1 MTYKFSDILRIIIP
15 GLYFITL
22 SLGISVDLEIIRI
35 DEATPFF
42 KLLTSTFANVIV
54 ILLPFLGY
62 IVGYIINICSSYI
75 ERVVY
80 RRKIMKRPSQ
90 IVLGFN
96 EDYRLKDVSK
106 ILAHYG
112 INEVNEQT
120 AHKAFLLAKE
130 EISLSDR
137 INTHFEQSVFA
148 RNIAGTQFLFTVIAL
163 VAMFLGGIFSFIG
176 FIYSL
181 LLFLIFFYNWRR
193 LSCVYVKYVFS
204 ELEKKIIVLQ
214 PDRGWST
221 KCT

>member
-1 MTYKFSDILRIIIP
+1 MTYKFSDILRMIIP

-22 SLGISVDLEIIRI
+22 CLGISVDLEIIRI
-35 DEATPFF
+35 DEATPLF
-42 KLLTSTFANVIV
+42 KLFTSTFANVIV

-62 IVGYIINICSSYI
+62 IVGYIINICSSYM

-130 EISLSDR
+130 EISQSDR
-137 INTHFEQSVFA
+137 INTHFEQSTFA
-148 RNIAGTQFLFTVIAL
+148 RNIAGVQLLFTLIAF
-163 VAMFLGGIFSFIG
+163 ASMFFGGL
-176 FIYSL
+176 YSL
-181 LLFLIFFYNWRR
+181 ISFVISAVLCVICLYNWRR
-193 LSCVYVKYVFS
+193 QSCVYAKYVFS
-204 ELEKKIIVLQ
+204 ELEKNM
-214 PDRGWST
+214 
-221 KCT
+221 

>member
-1 MTYKFSDILRIIIP
+1 MTYKFSDILRMIIP

-35 DEATPFF
+35 DEETPFF

-54 ILLPFLGY
+54 ILLPFLSY
-62 IVGYIINICSSYI
+62 IVGYIINICSSYM

-130 EISLSDR
+130 EISQSDR
-137 INTHFEQSVFA
+137 INTHLEQSTFA
-148 RNIAGTQFLFTVIAL
+148 RNIAGVQLLYTLIAF
-163 VAMFLGGIFSFIG
+163 VSMFFGGL
-176 FIYSL
+176 YSL
-181 LLFLIFFYNWRR
+181 ISFVISAVLCVICLYNLRR
-193 LSCVYVKYVFS
+193 QSCVYAKYVFS
-204 ELEKKIIVLQ
+204 ELEKNM
-214 PDRGWST
+214 
-221 KCT
+221 

>member
-1 MTYKFSDILRIIIP
+1 MTYKFSDILRMIIP

-35 DEATPFF
+35 DEETPFF

-62 IVGYIINICSSYI
+62 IVGYIINICYSYM
-75 ERVVY
+75 ERLVY
-80 RRKIMKRPSQ
+80 RIKKMKRPSQ

-130 EISLSDR
+130 EITQSDR
-137 INTHFEQSVFA
+137 INTHFEQSTFA
-148 RNIAGTQFLFTVIAL
+148 RNIAGVQLLYTLIAF
-163 VAMFLGGIFSFIG
+163 VSMFFGGL
-176 FIYSL
+176 YSL
-181 LLFLIFFYNWRR
+181 ISFVISAVLCVICLYNWRR
-193 LSCVYVKYVFS
+193 QSCVYAKYVFS
-204 ELEKKIIVLQ
+204 ELEKKIVVLQ
-214 PDRGWST
+214 PDRG
-221 KCT
+221 

>member
-1 MTYKFSDILRIIIP
+1 MTYKISDILRMIIP

-22 SLGISVDLEIIRI
+22 CLGLSVDLEIIRM

-106 ILAHYG
+106 VLAHYG

-130 EISLSDR
+130 EISQSDR
-137 INTHFEQSVFA
+137 INTHFEQSTFA
-148 RNIAGTQFLFTVIAL
+148 RNIAGVQLLFTLIAFASMFFGGLYSLISFVI
-163 VAMFLGGIFSFIG
+163 
-176 FIYSL
+176 SL
-181 LLFLIFFYNWRR
+181 LLSLVCLYNWRR
-193 LSCVYVKYVFS
+193 QSCVFAKYVFS
-204 ELEKKIIVLQ
+204 ELEKKIVVSKH
-214 PDRGWST
+214 DRGLST

>member
-1 MTYKFSDILRIIIP
+1 MTYKFSDILRMIIP

-35 DEATPFF
+35 DEEPPFF

-62 IVGYIINICSSYI
+62 IVGYIINICSSYM
-75 ERVVY
+75 ERLVY
-80 RRKIMKRPSQ
+80 RIKKMKRPSQ

-130 EISLSDR
+130 EISQSDR
-137 INTHFEQSVFA
+137 INTHFEQSTFA
-148 RNIAGTQFLFTVIAL
+148 RNIAGVQLLYTLIAF
-163 VAMFLGGIFSFIG
+163 VSMFFGGL
-176 FIYSL
+176 YSL
-181 LLFLIFFYNWRR
+181 ISFVISAVLCVICLYNWRR
-193 LSCVYVKYVFS
+193 QSCVYAKYVFS
-204 ELEKKIIVLQ
+204 ELEKNM
-214 PDRGWST
+214 
-221 KCT
+221 

>member
-1 MTYKFSDILRIIIP
+1 MTYKFSDILRMIIP

-35 DEATPFF
+35 DEETPFF

-62 IVGYIINICSSYI
+62 IVGYIINICSSYM
-75 ERVVY
+75 ERLVY
-80 RRKIMKRPSQ
+80 RIKKMKRPSQ

-130 EISLSDR
+130 EITQSDR
-137 INTHFEQSVFA
+137 INTHFEQSTFA
-148 RNIAGTQFLFTVIAL
+148 RNIAGVQLLYTLIAF
-163 VAMFLGGIFSFIG
+163 VSMFFGGL
-176 FIYSL
+176 YSL
-181 LLFLIFFYNWRR
+181 ISFVISAVLCVICLYNWRR
-193 LSCVYVKYVFS
+193 QSCVYAKYVFS
-204 ELEKKIIVLQ
+204 ELEKNM
-214 PDRGWST
+214 
-221 KCT
+221 

>member
-1 MTYKFSDILRIIIP
+1 MIIP

-35 DEATPFF
+35 DEETPFF

-62 IVGYIINICSSYI
+62 IVGYIINICSSYM
-75 ERVVY
+75 ERLVY
-80 RRKIMKRPSQ
+80 RIKKMKRPSQ
-90 IVLGFN
+90 IILGFN

-130 EISLSDR
+130 EITQSDR
-137 INTHFEQSVFA
+137 INTHFEQSTFA
-148 RNIAGTQFLFTVIAL
+148 RNIAGVQLLYTLIAF
-163 VAMFLGGIFSFIG
+163 VSMFFGGL
-176 FIYSL
+176 YSL
-181 LLFLIFFYNWRR
+181 ISFVISAVLCVICLYNWRR
-193 LSCVYVKYVFS
+193 QSCVYAKYVFS
-204 ELEKKIIVLQ
+204 ELEKKIVVLQ
-214 PDRGWST
+214 PDRG
-221 KCT
+221 

>member
-1 MTYKFSDILRIIIP
+1 MTYKFSDILRMIIP

-22 SLGISVDLEIIRI
+22 CLGTSVDLEIMRI

-62 IVGYIINICSSYI
+62 IVGYIINICTSYI

-80 RRKIMKRPSQ
+80 RIKKLKRPSQ

-130 EISLSDR
+130 EITQSDR
-137 INTHFEQSVFA
+137 INTHFEQSTFA
-148 RNIAGTQFLFTVIAL
+148 RNIAGVQLLYTLIAF
-163 VAMFLGGIFSFIG
+163 VSMFFAGL
-176 FIYSL
+176 YSL
-181 LLFLIFFYNWRR
+181 ISFVISAVLCVICLYNWRR
-193 LSCVYVKYVFS
+193 QSCVYAKYVFS
-204 ELEKKIIVLQ
+204 ELEKKIVVLQ
-214 PDRGWST
+214 PDRG
-221 KCT
+221 

>member
-1 MTYKFSDILRIIIP
+1 MTYKFTDILRMIIP

-80 RRKIMKRPSQ
+80 RRNIMKRPSQ

-120 AHKAFLLAKE
+120 AHKAFLLAKK
-130 EISLSDR
+130 EISQSDR
-137 INTHFEQSVFA
+137 INTHFEQSTFA
-148 RNIAGTQFLFTVIAL
+148 RNIAGVQLLFTLIAFASMFFGGLYSLISFVI
-163 VAMFLGGIFSFIG
+163 
-176 FIYSL
+176 SL
-181 LLFLIFFYNWRR
+181 LLSLVCLYNWRR
-193 LSCVYVKYVFS
+193 QSCVYAKYVFS
-204 ELEKKIIVLQ
+204 ELVKNL
-214 PDRGWST
+214 
-221 KCT
+221 

>member
-1 MTYKFSDILRIIIP
+1 MTYKFSDILRMIIP

-22 SLGISVDLEIIRI
+22 CLGTSVDLGIIRI

-62 IVGYIINICSSYI
+62 IVGYIINICTSYI

-80 RRKIMKRPSQ
+80 RIKKLKRPSQ

-96 EDYRLKDVSK
+96 EDYRLKDVPK

-130 EISLSDR
+130 EITQSDR
-137 INTHFEQSVFA
+137 INTHFEQSTFA
-148 RNIAGTQFLFTVIAL
+148 RNIAGVQLLYTLIAF
-163 VAMFLGGIFSFIG
+163 VSMFFGGL
-176 FIYSL
+176 YSL
-181 LLFLIFFYNWRR
+181 ISFVISAVLFVICLYNWRR
-193 LSCVYVKYVFS
+193 QSCVYAKYVFS
-204 ELEKKIIVLQ
+204 ELEKKIVVLQ
-214 PDRGWST
+214 PDRG
-221 KCT
+221 

>member
-1 MTYKFSDILRIIIP
+1 MTYKFSDILRMIIP

-22 SLGISVDLEIIRI
+22 CLGISVDLEIIRI
-35 DEATPFF
+35 DKTTPLF
-42 KLLTSTFANVIV
+42 KLFTSTFANVIV

-62 IVGYIINICSSYI
+62 IVGYIINICSSYM

-130 EISLSDR
+130 EITQSDR
-137 INTHFEQSVFA
+137 INTHFEQSTFA
-148 RNIAGTQFLFTVIAL
+148 RNIAGVQLLYTLIAF
-163 VAMFLGGIFSFIG
+163 VSMFFGGL
-176 FIYSL
+176 YSL
-181 LLFLIFFYNWRR
+181 ISFVISAVLCVICLYNWRR
-193 LSCVYVKYVFS
+193 QSCVYAKYVFS
-204 ELEKKIIVLQ
+204 ELEKNM
-214 PDRGWST
+214 
-221 KCT
+221 

>member
-1 MTYKFSDILRIIIP
+1 MIIP

-22 SLGISVDLEIIRI
+22 CLGTCVDLGIIRI

-62 IVGYIINICSSYI
+62 IVGYIINICTSYI

-80 RRKIMKRPSQ
+80 RIKKLKRPSQ

-96 EDYRLKDVSK
+96 EDYRLKDVPK

-130 EISLSDR
+130 EITQSDR
-137 INTHFEQSVFA
+137 INTHFEQSTFA
-148 RNIAGTQFLFTVIAL
+148 RNIAGVQLLYTLIAF
-163 VAMFLGGIFSFIG
+163 VSMFFGGL
-176 FIYSL
+176 YSL
-181 LLFLIFFYNWRR
+181 ISFVISAVLCVICLYNWRR
-193 LSCVYVKYVFS
+193 QSCVYAKYVFS
-204 ELEKKIIVLQ
+204 ELEKKIVVLQ
-214 PDRGWST
+214 PDRG
-221 KCT
+221 

>member
-1 MTYKFSDILRIIIP
+1 MTYKFSDILRMIIP

-35 DEATPFF
+35 DEATPFL

-62 IVGYIINICSSYI
+62 IVGYIINICSSYM
-75 ERVVY
+75 ERLVY
-80 RRKIMKRPSQ
+80 RSNILKRPSQ

-130 EISLSDR
+130 EIPQSDR
-137 INTHFEQSVFA
+137 INTHFEQSAFA
-148 RNIAGTQFLFTVIAL
+148 RNIAGVQLLFTLIAL
-163 VAMFLGGIFSFIG
+163 ASMFFGGL
-176 FIYSL
+176 YSL
-181 LLFLIFFYNWRR
+181 ISFVISAVLCVICLYNWRR
-193 LSCVYVKYVFS
+193 QSCVYAKYVFS
-204 ELEKKIIVLQ
+204 ELEKNM
-214 PDRGWST
+214 
-221 KCT
+221 

>member
-1 MTYKFSDILRIIIP
+1 MTYKFSDILRMIIP

-62 IVGYIINICSSYI
+62 IVGYIINICSSYM
-75 ERVVY
+75 ERLVY
-80 RRKIMKRPSQ
+80 RSNILKRPSQ

-130 EISLSDR
+130 EITQSDR
-137 INTHFEQSVFA
+137 INTHFEQSTFA
-148 RNIAGTQFLFTVIAL
+148 RNIAGVQLLFTLIAF
-163 VAMFLGGIFSFIG
+163 ASMFFGGL
-176 FIYSL
+176 YSL
-181 LLFLIFFYNWRR
+181 ISFVISAVLCVICLYNWRR
-193 LSCVYVKYVFS
+193 QSCVYAKYVFS
-204 ELEKKIIVLQ
+204 ELEKNM
-214 PDRGWST
+214 
-221 KCT
+221 

>member
-1 MTYKFSDILRIIIP
+1 MIIP

-22 SLGISVDLEIIRI
+22 CLGTSVDLGIIRI

-62 IVGYIINICSSYI
+62 IVGYIINICTSYI

-80 RRKIMKRPSQ
+80 RIKKLKRPSQ

-96 EDYRLKDVSK
+96 EDYRLKDVPK

-130 EISLSDR
+130 EITQSDR
-137 INTHFEQSVFA
+137 INTHFEQSTFA
-148 RNIAGTQFLFTVIAL
+148 RNIAGVQLLYTLIAF
-163 VAMFLGGIFSFIG
+163 VSMFFGGL
-176 FIYSL
+176 YSL
-181 LLFLIFFYNWRR
+181 ISFVISAVLFVICLYNWRR
-193 LSCVYVKYVFS
+193 QSCVYAKYVFS
-204 ELEKKIIVLQ
+204 ELEKKIVVLQ
-214 PDRGWST
+214 PDRG
-221 KCT
+221 

>member
-1 MTYKFSDILRIIIP
+1 MTYKFSDILRMIIP

-35 DEATPFF
+35 DEATPFL

-62 IVGYIINICSSYI
+62 IVGYIINICSSYM
-75 ERVVY
+75 ERLVY
-80 RRKIMKRPSQ
+80 RSNILKRPSQ

-112 INEVNEQT
+112 VNEVNEQT

-130 EISLSDR
+130 EIPQSDR
-137 INTHFEQSVFA
+137 INTHFEQSAFA
-148 RNIAGTQFLFTVIAL
+148 RNIAGVQLLFTLIAL
-163 VAMFLGGIFSFIG
+163 ASMFFGGLYRS
-176 FIYSL
+176 S
-181 LLFLIFFYNWRR
+181 
-193 LSCVYVKYVFS
+193 
-204 ELEKKIIVLQ
+204 VL
-214 PDRGWST
+214 
-221 KCT
+221 

>member
-1 MTYKFSDILRIIIP
+1 MTYKFSDNLRMIIP

-35 DEATPFF
+35 DEETPVF

-62 IVGYIINICSSYI
+62 IVGYIINICSSYM
-75 ERVVY
+75 ERLVY
-80 RRKIMKRPSQ
+80 RIKKMKRPSQ

-120 AHKAFLLAKE
+120 THKAFLLAKE
-130 EISLSDR
+130 EISQSDR
-137 INTHFEQSVFA
+137 INTHFEQSTFA
-148 RNIAGTQFLFTVIAL
+148 RNIAGVQLLYTLIAF
-163 VAMFLGGIFSFIG
+163 VSMFFGGL
-176 FIYSL
+176 YSL
-181 LLFLIFFYNWRR
+181 ISFVISAVLCVICLYNWRR
-193 LSCVYVKYVFS
+193 QSCVYAKYVFS
-204 ELEKKIIVLQ
+204 ELEKNM
-214 PDRGWST
+214 
-221 KCT
+221 

>member
-1 MTYKFSDILRIIIP
+1 MTYKFSDILRMIIP

-35 DEATPFF
+35 DEETPFF

-62 IVGYIINICSSYI
+62 IVGYIINICSSYM
-75 ERVVY
+75 ERLVY
-80 RRKIMKRPSQ
+80 RSNILKRPSQ

-130 EISLSDR
+130 EITQSDR
-137 INTHFEQSVFA
+137 INTHFEQSTFA
-148 RNIAGTQFLFTVIAL
+148 RNIAGVQLLFTLIAF
-163 VAMFLGGIFSFIG
+163 ASMFIG
-176 FIYSL
+176 GLYSL
-181 LLFLIFFYNWRR
+181 ISFVISAVLCVICLYNWRR
-193 LSCVYVKYVFS
+193 QSCVYAKYVFS
-204 ELEKKIIVLQ
+204 ELEKNM
-214 PDRGWST
+214 
-221 KCT
+221 

>member
-1 MTYKFSDILRIIIP
+1 MTYKFSDILRMIIP

-22 SLGISVDLEIIRI
+22 CLGTSVDLGIIRI

-62 IVGYIINICSSYI
+62 IVRYIINICTSYI

-80 RRKIMKRPSQ
+80 RIKKLKRPSQ

-96 EDYRLKDVSK
+96 EDYRLKDVPK

-130 EISLSDR
+130 EIPQSDR
-137 INTHFEQSVFA
+137 INTHFEQSAFA
-148 RNIAGTQFLFTVIAL
+148 RNIAGVQLLFTLIAF
-163 VAMFLGGIFSFIG
+163 ASIFFGGL
-176 FIYSL
+176 YSL
-181 LLFLIFFYNWRR
+181 ISFVISAVLCVICLYNWRR
-193 LSCVYVKYVFS
+193 QSCVYAKYVFS
-204 ELEKKIIVLQ
+204 ELEKNL
-214 PDRGWST
+214 
-221 KCT
+221 

>member
-1 MTYKFSDILRIIIP
+1 MTYKFSDILRMIIP

-22 SLGISVDLEIIRI
+22 CLGTSVDLEIIRI

-62 IVGYIINICSSYI
+62 IVGYIINICSSYT

-130 EISLSDR
+130 EISQSDR
-137 INTHFEQSVFA
+137 INTHFEQSTFA
-148 RNIAGTQFLFTVIAL
+148 RNIAGVQLLFTLIAF
-163 VAMFLGGIFSFIG
+163 ASMFFGGL
-176 FIYSL
+176 YSL
-181 LLFLIFFYNWRR
+181 ISFVISLPLSLVCLYNWRR
-193 LSCVYVKYVFS
+193 QSCVYAKYVFS
-204 ELEKKIIVLQ
+204 ELEKKIVVLQ
-214 PDRGWST
+214 PDRD
-221 KCT
+221 

>member
-1 MTYKFSDILRIIIP
+1 MIIP

-35 DEATPFF
+35 DEETPFF

-62 IVGYIINICSSYI
+62 IVGYIINICSSYM
-75 ERVVY
+75 ERLVY
-80 RRKIMKRPSQ
+80 RIKKMKRPSQ

-130 EISLSDR
+130 EITQSDR
-137 INTHFEQSVFA
+137 INTHFEQSTFA
-148 RNIAGTQFLFTVIAL
+148 RNIAGVQLLYTLIAF
-163 VAMFLGGIFSFIG
+163 VSMFFGGL
-176 FIYSL
+176 YSL
-181 LLFLIFFYNWRR
+181 ISFVISAVLCVICLYNWRR
-193 LSCVYVKYVFS
+193 QSCVYAKYVFS
-204 ELEKKIIVLQ
+204 ELEKKIVVLQ
-214 PDRGWST
+214 PDRG
-221 KCT
+221 

>member
-1 MTYKFSDILRIIIP
+1 MTYKFSDILRMIIP

-22 SLGISVDLEIIRI
+22 CLGTSVDLEIIRI

-62 IVGYIINICSSYI
+62 IVGYIINICSSYT

-130 EISLSDR
+130 EISQSDR
-137 INTHFEQSVFA
+137 INTHLEQSTFA
-148 RNIAGTQFLFTVIAL
+148 RNIAGVQLLYTLIAF
-163 VAMFLGGIFSFIG
+163 VSMFFGGL
-176 FIYSL
+176 YSL
-181 LLFLIFFYNWRR
+181 ISFVISAVLCVICLYNWRR
-193 LSCVYVKYVFS
+193 QSCVYAKYVFS
-204 ELEKKIIVLQ
+204 ELEKNM
-214 PDRGWST
+214 
-221 KCT
+221 

>member
-1 MTYKFSDILRIIIP
+1 MTYKFSDILRMIIP

-35 DEATPFF
+35 DEETPFF

-62 IVGYIINICSSYI
+62 IVGYIINICSSYM
-75 ERVVY
+75 ERLVY
-80 RRKIMKRPSQ
+80 RIKKMKRPSQ

-130 EISLSDR
+130 EISQSDR
-137 INTHFEQSVFA
+137 INTHFEQSTFA
-148 RNIAGTQFLFTVIAL
+148 RNIAGVQLLYTLIAF
-163 VAMFLGGIFSFIG
+163 VSMFFGGL
-176 FIYSL
+176 YSL
-181 LLFLIFFYNWRR
+181 ISFVISAVLCVICLYNWRR
-193 LSCVYVKYVFS
+193 QSCVYAKYVFS
-204 ELEKKIIVLQ
+204 KLEKNM
-214 PDRGWST
+214 
-221 KCT
+221 

>member
-1 MTYKFSDILRIIIP
+1 MTYKFSDILRMIIP

-35 DEATPFF
+35 DEETPFF

-62 IVGYIINICSSYI
+62 IAGYIINICSSYM
-75 ERVVY
+75 ERLVY
-80 RRKIMKRPSQ
+80 RIKKMKRPSQ

-130 EISLSDR
+130 EITQSDR
-137 INTHFEQSVFA
+137 INTHFEQSTFA
-148 RNIAGTQFLFTVIAL
+148 RNIAGVQLLFTLIAF
-163 VAMFLGGIFSFIG
+163 ASMFFGGL
-176 FIYSL
+176 YSL
-181 LLFLIFFYNWRR
+181 ISFVISAVLCVICLYNWRR
-193 LSCVYVKYVFS
+193 QSCVYAKYVFS
-204 ELEKKIIVLQ
+204 ELEKKIVVLQ
-214 PDRGWST
+214 PDRG
-221 KCT
+221 

>member
-1 MTYKFSDILRIIIP
+1 MTYKFSDILRMIIP

-35 DEATPFF
+35 DEETPFF

-62 IVGYIINICSSYI
+62 IVGYIINICSSYM
-75 ERVVY
+75 ERLVY
-80 RRKIMKRPSQ
+80 RIKKMKRPSQ

-130 EISLSDR
+130 EITQSDR
-137 INTHFEQSVFA
+137 INTHFEQSTFA
-148 RNIAGTQFLFTVIAL
+148 RNIAGVQLLYTLIAFVSMLF
-163 VAMFLGGIFSFIG
+163 GGL
-176 FIYSL
+176 YSL
-181 LLFLIFFYNWRR
+181 ISFVISAVLCVICLYNWRR
-193 LSCVYVKYVFS
+193 QSCVYAKYVFS
-204 ELEKKIIVLQ
+204 ELEKKIVVLQ
-214 PDRGWST
+214 PDRG
-221 KCT
+221 

>member
-1 MTYKFSDILRIIIP
+1 MTYKFSDILRMIIP

-35 DEATPFF
+35 DEETPFF

-62 IVGYIINICSSYI
+62 IVGYIINICSSYM
-75 ERVVY
+75 ERLVY
-80 RRKIMKRPSQ
+80 RIKKMKRPSQ

-130 EISLSDR
+130 EISQSDR
-137 INTHFEQSVFA
+137 INTHFEQSAFA
-148 RNIAGTQFLFTVIAL
+148 RNIAGVQLLYTLIAF
-163 VAMFLGGIFSFIG
+163 VSMFFGGL
-176 FIYSL
+176 YSL
-181 LLFLIFFYNWRR
+181 ISFVISAVLCVICLYNWRR
-193 LSCVYVKYVFS
+193 QSCVYAKYVFS
-204 ELEKKIIVLQ
+204 ELEKNM
-214 PDRGWST
+214 
-221 KCT
+221 

>member
-1 MTYKFSDILRIIIP
+1 MTYKFSDILRMIIP

-22 SLGISVDLEIIRI
+22 CLGASVDLEIIRI
-35 DEATPFF
+35 DEETPFF

-62 IVGYIINICSSYI
+62 IVGYIINICSSYM
-75 ERVVY
+75 ERLVY
-80 RRKIMKRPSQ
+80 RIKKMKRPSQ

-130 EISLSDR
+130 EISQSDR
-137 INTHFEQSVFA
+137 INTHFEQSTFA
-148 RNIAGTQFLFTVIAL
+148 RNIAGVQLLFTLIAL
-163 VAMFLGGIFSFIG
+163 ASMFFGGL
-176 FIYSL
+176 YSL
-181 LLFLIFFYNWRR
+181 ISFVISAVLCVICLYNWRR
-193 LSCVYVKYVFS
+193 QSCIYAKYVFS
-204 ELEKKIIVLQ
+204 ELEKKIVVLQ
-214 PDRGWST
+214 PDRG
-221 KCT
+221 

>member
-1 MTYKFSDILRIIIP
+1 MTYKFSDILRMIIP

-22 SLGISVDLEIIRI
+22 CLGISVDLEIIRI
-35 DEATPFF
+35 NEATPLF

-130 EISLSDR
+130 KISQSDR
-137 INTHFEQSVFA
+137 INAHFEQSTFA
-148 RNIAGTQFLFTVIAL
+148 RNIAGVQLLFTLIAFASMFFGGLYSLISFVI
-163 VAMFLGGIFSFIG
+163 
-176 FIYSL
+176 SL
-181 LLFLIFFYNWRR
+181 LLSLVCLYNWRR
-193 LSCVYVKYVFS
+193 QSCVYAKYVFS
-204 ELEKKIIVLQ
+204 ELKKNM
-214 PDRGWST
+214 
-221 KCT
+221 

>member
-1 MTYKFSDILRIIIP
+1 MTYKFTDILRMIIP

-80 RRKIMKRPSQ
+80 RRNIMKRPSQ

-96 EDYRLKDVSK
+96 EDYRQKDVSK

-130 EISLSDR
+130 EISQSDK
-137 INTHFEQSVFA
+137 INTHFEQSTFA
-148 RNIAGTQFLFTVIAL
+148 RNIAGVQLLFTLIAFASMFFGGLYSLISFVI
-163 VAMFLGGIFSFIG
+163 
-176 FIYSL
+176 SL
-181 LLFLIFFYNWRR
+181 LLSLVCLYNWRR
-193 LSCVYVKYVFS
+193 QSCVYAKYVFS
-204 ELEKKIIVLQ
+204 ELVKNL
-214 PDRGWST
+214 
-221 KCT
+221 

>member
-1 MTYKFSDILRIIIP
+1 MTYKFSDILRMIIP

-22 SLGISVDLEIIRI
+22 SLGICVDLEIIRI
-35 DEATPFF
+35 DEEPPFF

-62 IVGYIINICSSYI
+62 IVGYIINICSSYM
-75 ERVVY
+75 ERLVY
-80 RRKIMKRPSQ
+80 RIKKMKRPSQ

-130 EISLSDR
+130 EISQSDR
-137 INTHFEQSVFA
+137 INTHFEQSTFA
-148 RNIAGTQFLFTVIAL
+148 RNIAGVQLLYTLIAF
-163 VAMFLGGIFSFIG
+163 VSMFFGGL
-176 FIYSL
+176 YSL
-181 LLFLIFFYNWRR
+181 ISFVISAVLCVICLYNWRR
-193 LSCVYVKYVFS
+193 QSCVYAKYVFS
-204 ELEKKIIVLQ
+204 ELEKNM
-214 PDRGWST
+214 
-221 KCT
+221 

>member
-1 MTYKFSDILRIIIP
+1 M
-15 GLYFITL
+15 YFITL
-22 SLGISVDLEIIRI
+22 CLGISVDLEIIRI
-35 DEATPFF
+35 DKVTPLF
-42 KLLTSTFANVIV
+42 KLFTSTFANVIV

-62 IVGYIINICSSYI
+62 IVGYIINICSSYM

-130 EISLSDR
+130 EITQSDR
-137 INTHFEQSVFA
+137 INTHFEQSTFA
-148 RNIAGTQFLFTVIAL
+148 RNIAGVQLLFTLIAF
-163 VAMFLGGIFSFIG
+163 ASMFFGGL
-176 FIYSL
+176 YSL
-181 LLFLIFFYNWRR
+181 ISFVISVVLCVICLYNWRR
-193 LSCVYVKYVFS
+193 QSCVYAKYVFS
-204 ELEKKIIVLQ
+204 ELEKNM
-214 PDRGWST
+214 
-221 KCT
+221 

>member
-1 MTYKFSDILRIIIP
+1 MTYKFSDILRMIIP

-35 DEATPFF
+35 DEETPFF

-62 IVGYIINICSSYI
+62 IVGYIINICSSYM
-75 ERVVY
+75 ERLVY
-80 RRKIMKRPSQ
+80 RIKKMKRPSQ

-130 EISLSDR
+130 EISQSDR
-137 INTHFEQSVFA
+137 INTHFEQSTFA
-148 RNIAGTQFLFTVIAL
+148 RNIAGVQLLYTLIAF
-163 VAMFLGGIFSFIG
+163 VSMFFGGL
-176 FIYSL
+176 YSL
-181 LLFLIFFYNWRR
+181 ISFVISAVLCVICLYNWRR
-193 LSCVYVKYVFS
+193 QSCVYAKYVFS
-204 ELEKKIIVLQ
+204 ELEKNM
-214 PDRGWST
+214 
-221 KCT
+221 

>member
-1 MTYKFSDILRIIIP
+1 MTYKFSDILRMIIP

-35 DEATPFF
+35 DEETPFF

-62 IVGYIINICSSYI
+62 IVGYIINICSSYM
-75 ERVVY
+75 ERLVY
-80 RRKIMKRPSQ
+80 RIKKMKRPSQ

-130 EISLSDR
+130 EISQSDR
-137 INTHFEQSVFA
+137 INTHFEQSTFA
-148 RNIAGTQFLFTVIAL
+148 RNIAGVQLLYTLIAF
-163 VAMFLGGIFSFIG
+163 VSMFFGGLYSLFSFVISAVLCV
-176 FIYSL
+176 ICL
-181 LLFLIFFYNWRR
+181 YNWRR
-193 LSCVYVKYVFS
+193 QSCVYAKYVFS
-204 ELEKKIIVLQ
+204 ELEKNI
-214 PDRGWST
+214 
-221 KCT
+221 